1 MDGLVLGCANGH
13 RFDASRRGI
22 LTTLDGSKGITGDPR
37 ELLETRAVF
46 LSRGHYQP
54 VADTVAAALPAAPSL
69 AVLDSGTGT
78 GFYLADV
85 LSRDST
91 RSALAVDASAAA
103 VAMSVAVT
111 GSPGLV
117 ADVWQPSPVR
127 DQRADVILCVFAP
140 RNAAE
145 FARILRD
152 DGALVVV
159 TPGPAHLA
167 QLRSAG
173 LVIGMQA
180 EKRERLDAGLEGH
193 FGLAARHELAYD
205 VELDPETAELLITM
219 GPSGHHDVSGSWPG
233 GRVTVNVDVSTFTK
247 RD

>member
-1 MDGLVLGCANGH
+1 MAGLVLGCANGH
-13 RFDASRRGI
+13 RFDANRRGF
-22 LTTLDGSKGITGDPR
+22 LTTLDGSKGISGDPR
-37 ELLETRAVF
+37 ELLEPRAAF

-54 VADTVAAALPAAPSL
+54 IADAVAAALPTTPSL

-91 RSALAVDASAAA
+91 RTALAVDASTAA
-103 VAMSVAVT
+103 VAMSVAAT

-140 RNAAE
+140 RNAPE
-145 FARILRD
+145 FARILRT
-152 DGALVVV
+152 GGSLVVV
-159 TPGPAHLA
+159 TPGPRHLA

-180 EKRERLDAGLEGH
+180 EKRQRLDSGLEGH
-193 FGLAARHELAYD
+193 FRLSARQELAYE
-205 VELDPETAELLITM
+205 VELDAVAAELLTTM
-219 GPSGHHDVSGSWPG
+219 GPSGHHDVPGSWPG
-233 GRVTVNVDVSTFTK
+233 GSVTVAVDVSTFTK